1 MIKKISDAQ
10 AQSILSTLDV
20 LMETDIAVRSGN
32 IERIVI
38 GDLTTVI
45 ISLIES
51 FSFSHPEIEKSFVN
65 DNLRDIAMAK
75 KEKMIAEEAS
85 MARLN

>member
-85 MARLN
+85 MARFN

>member
-45 ISLIES
+45 ISLVES

>member
-10 AQSILSTLDV
+10 AQSILSALDV